1 MAIYKNTPPVVTD
14 GLVLYLDAANRL
26 SYVSGSTA
34 WNDMSGRGNN
44 GTLIN
49 GPTYSSANGGS
60 IVFDGVND
68 YIGTLT
74 SLTLTNQLTVSCWV
88 SFISIPSGV
97 SFRGI
102 IGDWNTGNST
112 RSWLIT
118 KNNSDNKFVFFVNGS
133 GLSGGN
139 VGVLSNTLISLNQ
152 IYNVV
157 GVYNGST
164 ISIYIDGELQNTND
178 FSSNLFQGTLFNLGR
193 FAATNY
199 ANINLYSSL
208 VYNRALSST
217 EVLQN
222 YNSTKSRFN
231 LS

>member
-1 MAIYKNTPPVVTD
+1 MAFNYSPKIVTD
-14 GLVLYLDAANRL
+14 GLVLYLDAANPK
-26 SYVSGSTA
+26 SYPGTGTTWFDISRG
-34 WNDMSGRGNN
+34 GNN

-49 GPTYSSANGGS
+49 GPTFDSTNGGS

-118 KNNSDNKFVFFVNGS
+118 KNNSDDRFVFFVNGS

-193 FAATNY
+193 FAASNY

-222 YNSTKSRFN
+222 YNATKTRFG
-231 LS
+231 L